1 MLVRSSLAILIL
13 ALATCG
19 GDDGGATVDAT
30 TGRDAPASSV
40 MEVTCPTNPA
50 ASFITQATSFSPTTA
65 TINVGQIVKF
75 ESTSSHP
82 IGPFNGDPSM
92 TDPGI
97 VVPETKTKCF
107 TFTRAGTFKFICT
120 THFYAG
126 TLTVN

>member
-1 MLVRSSLAILIL
+1 MHVRSSLVIAIL
-13 ALATCG
+13 ALAACG
-19 GDDGGATVDAT
+19 GDDGGGAIDAP
-30 TGRDAPASSV
+30 TGMDAPASSV

-50 ASFITQATSFSPTTA
+50 ASFITQAASFNPPAA

-75 ESTSSHP
+75 ESTATHP
-82 IGPFNGDPSM
+82 IGPFTGDPSM

-107 TFTRAGTFKFICT
+107 TFTRVGTFKFICT
-120 THFYAG
+120 VHFYVG